1 MQKIGTPHKKTTERK
16 RDDGDMNNNNKRK
29 RTTTTRETLAE
40 IGPFRIP
47 NFREVGEA
55 EEKEGTLELTAR
67 TVAHIAREIVK
78 FLLFQRNQIPLL
90 YEDLISL
97 RLLRREEEEQE
108 QETEEEEENATTKK
122 KRKRK
127 SKKKS
132 SKRSQKKLS
141 NQIAQ
146 VERALME
153 SLSEEEFASRRPVK
167 RVAVC
172 FGATANRPVETYI
185 IDLEDVRYS
194 ARGIEEEE
202 EEEEEEMREKKTKSA
217 ANRIVRAVMPHV
229 ASLRTNP
236 SRTSQKI
243 WIFLRHE
250 DTTSDI
256 DDENDERSAPII
268 ETSNLFAMKRNLD
281 GLFEHEEEGD
291 EDDKRGKRKNVK
303 GNVFAR
309 IVLKSSSKPSSV
321 IVPTPSCSW
330 YQSRLVPKGFRFK
343 ETVR

>member
-1 MQKIGTPHKKTTERK
+1 MNN
-16 RDDGDMNNNNKRK
+16 NNNNKRK
-29 RTTTTRETLAE
+29 RTTTRKKKSKRTTTTRETLSE

-67 TVAHIAREIVK
+67 TVAHISREIVQ

-97 RLLRREEEEQE
+97 RLLRREEEEE
-108 QETEEEEENATTKK
+108 EETEEEEENATTKK

-132 SKRSQKKLS
+132 SKRSEKKLS

-202 EEEEEEMREKKTKSA
+202 EEMREKKTKSA
-217 ANRIVRAVMPHV
+217 ATRIVRAVMPHV
-229 ASLRTNP
+229 AGLRTNP

-256 DDENDERSAPII
+256 DDENDERSAPKI

-281 GLFEHEEEGD
+281 GLFEHEEEG
-291 EDDKRGKRKNVK
+291 EEEDKRGKRKNVK

>member
-1 MQKIGTPHKKTTERK
+1 MN
-16 RDDGDMNNNNKRK
+16 NNNNKRK
-29 RTTTTRETLAE
+29 RKTTTTTTKSKRSDARETLSE

-47 NFREVGEA
+47 NFRGSEEE

-67 TVAHIAREIVK
+67 TVAHVAREIVK
-78 FLLFQRNQIPLL
+78 FLLFNRNQIPLVFD
-90 YEDLISL
+90 DLVSL
-97 RLLRREEEEQE
+97 RLLRREE
-108 QETEEEEENATTKK
+108 EEEEENATTKK

-132 SKRSQKKLS
+132 SKRSEKKLS

-194 ARGIEEEE
+194 AREIEEEE
-202 EEEEEEMREKKTKSA
+202 EEEAMREKKTKSA

-229 ASLRTNP
+229 AGLRTNP
-236 SRTSQKI
+236 SHTSQKI

-256 DDENDERSAPII
+256 DDENDERSAPKI

-281 GLFEHEEEGD
+281 GLFEHVEEGE

-343 ETVR
+343 ESV

>member
-132 SKRSQKKLS
+132 SKRSEKKLS

-194 ARGIEEEE
+194 ARGTEEEE
-202 EEEEEEMREKKTKSA
+202 EAMREKKTKSA

-229 ASLRTNP
+229 AGLRTNP

-256 DDENDERSAPII
+256 DDENDGRSAPKI

-281 GLFEHEEEGD
+281 GLFEHEEEG
-291 EDDKRGKRKNVK
+291 EEEDKRGERKNVK

>member
-1 MQKIGTPHKKTTERK
+1 MNN
-16 RDDGDMNNNNKRK
+16 NNNNKRK
-29 RTTTTRETLAE
+29 RTTTTTRKSKRSDARETLSE

-47 NFREVGEA
+47 YFRGSEEE

-67 TVAHIAREIVK
+67 TVAHVAREIVK
-78 FLLFQRNQIPLL
+78 FLLFNRNQIPLVFD
-90 YEDLISL
+90 DLVSL
-97 RLLRREEEEQE
+97 RPLRREE
-108 QETEEEEENATTKK
+108 EEEEENATTKK

-127 SKKKS
+127 SKTKS
-132 SKRSQKKLS
+132 SKRSEKKLS

-202 EEEEEEMREKKTKSA
+202 EEEEEEEAMREKKTKSA

-281 GLFEHEEEGD
+281 GLFEHEEEGE

>member
-1 MQKIGTPHKKTTERK
+1 MKRRKTSTSTTEK
-16 RDDGDMNNNNKRK
+16 RRRRQQQREGKGEEEKKKKRK
-29 RTTTTRETLAE
+29 KNDEIETLSE

-47 NFREVGEA
+47 NFEEEEA
-55 EEKEGTLELTAR
+55 LLTAR
-67 TVAHIAREIVK
+67 TVAHIVREIVK
-78 FLLFQRNQIPLL
+78 FLLFNRNQIPLMFA
-90 YEDLISL
+90 DLVSL
-97 RLLRREEEEQE
+97 RRVEQK
-108 QETEEEEENATTKK
+108 EEEEEDPNEENAKEKTKK

-127 SKKKS
+127 SS
-132 SKRSQKKLS
+132 RRSEKKLF

-146 VERALME
+146 IERLME
-153 SLSEEEFASRRPVK
+153 SLSEEEFASRQPVK

-172 FGATANRPVETYI
+172 FGATVNRPVEAYI

-194 ARGIEEEE
+194 ATRGEGGEEEE
-202 EEEEEEMREKKTKSA
+202 AQSEKKTKSA

-229 ASLRTNP
+229 AGLRTNP
-236 SRTSQKI
+236 SHTSQKI

-256 DDENDERSAPII
+256 DDENDETSAPKI

-281 GLFEHEEEGD
+281 GLFEHVEEGE

-343 ETVR
+343 ESV

>member
-1 MQKIGTPHKKTTERK
+1 M
-16 RDDGDMNNNNKRK
+16 NNNKRK
-29 RTTTTRETLAE
+29 RTTTTTTRKKSKRSDARETLSE

-47 NFREVGEA
+47 NFREGGEA

-67 TVAHIAREIVK
+67 TVAHVAREIVK
-78 FLLFQRNQIPLL
+78 FLLFDRNQIPLVFD
-90 YEDLISL
+90 DLLSL
-97 RLLRREEEEQE
+97 RLLRREEEEE
-108 QETEEEEENATTKK
+108 EEEEENATTKK

-132 SKRSQKKLS
+132 SKRSEKKLS

-194 ARGIEEEE
+194 VRGIEEEE
-202 EEEEEEMREKKTKSA
+202 EEEEEEAMREKKTKSA

-229 ASLRTNP
+229 AGLRTSP

-256 DDENDERSAPII
+256 DDENDERSAHKI

-281 GLFEHEEEGD
+281 GLFEHEEEG
-291 EDDKRGKRKNVK
+291 EEEEDKRGKRKNVK

-321 IVPTPSCSW
+321 IDPTPSCSW

>member
-1 MQKIGTPHKKTTERK
+1 MNN
-16 RDDGDMNNNNKRK
+16 NNNNKRK
-29 RTTTTRETLAE
+29 RTTTTRTRKKKSKRSDARETLSE

-67 TVAHIAREIVK
+67 TVAHVAREIVK
-78 FLLFQRNQIPLL
+78 FLLFNRNQIPLVFD
-90 YEDLISL
+90 DLLSL
-97 RLLRREEEEQE
+97 RLLRREEEEE
-108 QETEEEEENATTKK
+108 EEEETEEEEENATTKK

-132 SKRSQKKLS
+132 SKRSEKKLS

-202 EEEEEEMREKKTKSA
+202 EEEEEEAMREKKTKSA

-229 ASLRTNP
+229 AGLRTNP

-256 DDENDERSAPII
+256 DDENDEKSAPKI

-281 GLFEHEEEGD
+281 GLFGHEEEGE

-321 IVPTPSCSW
+321 LVPTPSCSW

>member
-1 MQKIGTPHKKTTERK
+1 
-16 RDDGDMNNNNKRK
+16 MNNNNKRK
-29 RTTTTRETLAE
+29 RTTTTRETLSE

-47 NFREVGEA
+47 NFREGGEA

-67 TVAHIAREIVK
+67 TVAHIAREICK

-97 RLLRREEEEQE
+97 RLLRREEEEE
-108 QETEEEEENATTKK
+108 EEEEETEEEEENATTKK

-202 EEEEEEMREKKTKSA
+202 EEAMREKKTKSA

-229 ASLRTNP
+229 AGLRTNP

-256 DDENDERSAPII
+256 DDENDERSAHKI

-281 GLFEHEEEGD
+281 GLFEHEEE
-291 EDDKRGKRKNVK
+291 EEEEEDKRGKRKNVK

>member
-1 MQKIGTPHKKTTERK
+1 M
-16 RDDGDMNNNNKRK
+16 
-29 RTTTTRETLAE
+29 
-40 IGPFRIP
+40 
-47 NFREVGEA
+47 
-55 EEKEGTLELTAR
+55 
-67 TVAHIAREIVK
+67 
-78 FLLFQRNQIPLL
+78 
-90 YEDLISL
+90 
-97 RLLRREEEEQE
+97 
-108 QETEEEEENATTKK
+108 
-122 KRKRK
+122 
-127 SKKKS
+127 
-132 SKRSQKKLS
+132 
-141 NQIAQ
+141 
-146 VERALME
+146 
-153 SLSEEEFASRRPVK
+153 K

-194 ARGIEEEE
+194 AREIEEEE
-202 EEEEEEMREKKTKSA
+202 EEEAMREKKTKSA

-229 ASLRTNP
+229 AGLRTNP
-236 SRTSQKI
+236 SHTSQKI

-256 DDENDERSAPII
+256 DDENDETSAPKI

-281 GLFEHEEEGD
+281 GLFEHVEEGE

-343 ETVR
+343 ESV